1 MGEEIVKICVCDICG
16 EEERFKQAGIS
27 YTNDFKKTYYF
38 EAPTFQP
45 VIIGDK
51 TPTLC
56 KGCFEKLMIH
66 INCMKGAN
74 E

>member
-16 EEERFKQAGIS
+16 EEERLKQTGT
-27 YTNDFKKTYYF
+27 YMNDFKITYCF
-38 EAPTFQP
+38 EAPTFKP

-51 TPTLC
+51 TLTLC
-56 KGCFEKLMIH
+56 KSCFEKLMIH